1 MKLLDG
7 FLNVFK
13 VVGNVPVYCG
23 LTIGVDDSDGIVSE
37 LINKSSYEL
46 SDEERYF
53 NNSANVFVE
62 TFAEYDCTYVTSF
75 YIRMTPYEYPI
86 EDGEF
91 REFRDKFRVLV
102 GETSPFK
109 ESVEWNP
116 YYEDGDEDEENPS
129 LMVTN
134 YTFEITCKEYVYK
147 FEYEYDLCYERGTMT
162 MNVSWQLG
170 KGTSNERDEEVAI
183 ETYKRYAEIA
193 LARLS

>member
-1 MKLLDG
+1 MKLLDE

-13 VVGNVPVYCG
+13 VIGNVPVFCG
-23 LTIGVDDSDGIVSE
+23 LTIGVDDSDGIVSN
-37 LINKSSYEL
+37 LINDCSYDL

-53 NNSANVFVE
+53 NISSKVFVE
-62 TFAEYDCTYVTSF
+62 TFAEYDSTYVTSF
-75 YIRMTPYEYPI
+75 YVRMTPYEYPI
-86 EDGEF
+86 EDGGF
-91 REFRDKFRVLV
+91 REFLKKFRTLV
-102 GETSPFK
+102 GETLPFK

-134 YTFEITCKEYVYK
+134 YTFEITGKEYVYK

-162 MNVSWQLG
+162 MTVSWPFSN
-170 KGTSNERDEEVAI
+170 GTSEVEEEEKAL